1 MTVNSPNFQLNKLRR
16 IINTQGQDFVFTR
29 ETLDEFKEPTG
40 EVQEFLI
47 KGIYH
52 EHYENLFLRQ
62 STTDA
67 TVVRSKP
74 SPKITCLWADAS
86 VLKNTDTVVVN
97 GLTMKIGDIKNVGE
111 ADVAAAISLEV
122 IEVGQ

>member
-74 SPKITCLWADAS
+74 SPKITC
-86 VLKNTDTVVVN
+86 
-97 GLTMKIGDIKNVGE
+97 GCF
-111 ADVAAAISLEV
+111 SLEKYRYCGCQWTDNENRGYQERGRSRRGCGY
-122 IEVGQ
+122 ITRGD